1 MMRFSDTLAAD
12 AVDLNFEYIIRVSLY
27 RRHVYAG
34 RPTVRSSILATDST
48 LIHYGKV
55 HALLTQGSPI
65 NVRVFHDSMK
75 TITKFLMVTLV
86 GGLLVVL
93 PVWVSL
99 LLLLKAIKGAMAM
112 LMPIAKLLPQW
123 FVHEKVAAL
132 MLLLAICFAVGLLI
146 RTRAGQRLGHWL
158 AGHIFDRIPGFSL
171 MRGITRQLAGKKGEQ
186 AFQPALVEI
195 EDALVPAFIIEK
207 HADGQFTVFVSSS
220 PTPMAGAIYILQPER
235 VHPVDVPLRKA
246 MMCVTRWGAGAA
258 ELRAAI
264 HPASMEEGT
273 K

>member
-1 MMRFSDTLAAD
+1 
-12 AVDLNFEYIIRVSLY
+12 
-27 RRHVYAG
+27 
-34 RPTVRSSILATDST
+34 
-48 LIHYGKV
+48 
-55 HALLTQGSPI
+55 
-65 NVRVFHDSMK
+65 MK
-75 TITKFLMVTLV
+75 TITKFLKVTLV

-99 LLLLKAIKGAMAM
+99 LLLLKAIKGALAM
-112 LMPIAKLLPQW
+112 LVPIAKLLPQW

-132 MLLLAICFAVGLLI
+132 GLLLVICFVVGLLI
-146 RTRAGQRLGHWL
+146 RTGPGRRFGEWL
-158 AGHIFDRIPGFSL
+158 TQHILDRIPGFSL
-171 MRGITRQLAGKKGEQ
+171 MRGMTRQLAGKKGEQ
-186 AFQPALVEI
+186 SFQPALVEI

-246 MMCVTRWGAGAA
+246 IVCITKWGAGAA
-258 ELRAAI
+258 EMRAAI
-264 HPASMEEGT
+264 HSGSREECT